1 MLLAWTR
8 TRMAATKESSL
19 MQDVRISEGKCI
31 HFADGLN
38 VGDKGKTVVQDDA

>member
-1 MLLAWTR
+1 
-8 TRMAATKESSL
+8 MAATHESSL
-19 MQDVRISEGKCI
+19 VQDTRTSEAKCI